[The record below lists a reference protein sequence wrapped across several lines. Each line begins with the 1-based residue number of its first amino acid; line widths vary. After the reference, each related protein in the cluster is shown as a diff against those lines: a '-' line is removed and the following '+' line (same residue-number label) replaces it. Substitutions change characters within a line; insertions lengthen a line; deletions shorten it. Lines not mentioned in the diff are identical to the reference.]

1 MEINEIVEIANRYY
15 KNVFIKEI
23 NNIVHSKLN
32 KVEKNCEIKCPAE
45 VLIMC
50 SWEEVNEGKFNN

>member
-15 KNVFIKEI
+15 KNVSIKEI

-32 KVEKNCEIKCPAE
+32 KVEKNYEIKCPAE